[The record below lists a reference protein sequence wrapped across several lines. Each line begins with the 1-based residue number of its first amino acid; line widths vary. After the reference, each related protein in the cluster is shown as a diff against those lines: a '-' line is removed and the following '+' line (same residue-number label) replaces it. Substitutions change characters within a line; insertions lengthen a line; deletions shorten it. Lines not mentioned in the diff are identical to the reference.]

1 MTTQKNSIDKRS
13 FFKIRKITVV
23 AGFLFSCLL
32 CSCKHYTERYG
43 YLIFTD
49 AEYFKFIPTKGSLNL
64 TTSYSSFFSNNIE
77 EGFGFASTF
86 NNAFYYSV
94 FQHLDTIRIKNK
106 SSNLPERIRT
116 LKILPVRI
124 KFKEISDENS
134 IIYSDTIQIKNHVI
148 LYKWNSGNYSIRKI
162 TFLNYKHMNRT
173 GPYFEAAP
181 ICPLSEDQVI
191 KEKESIKKNIG
202 KTTWRF

>member
-1 MTTQKNSIDKRS
+1 MVSKVLGNWEKNAIIVS
-13 FFKIRKITVV
+13 FLI
-23 AGFLFSCLL
+23 GSLL
-32 CSCKHYTERYG
+32 CSCTRFDERYG

-49 AEYFKFIPTKGSLNL
+49 AEYFQFIPIKGNLDL

-77 EGFGFASTF
+77 EGFAVASTF

-94 FQHLDTIRIKNK
+94 FQHSDTIRINNK
-106 SSNLPERIRT
+106 STDLPERIRT

-124 KFKEISDENS
+124 RFREISDENS
-134 IIYSDTIQIKNHVI
+134 IIYSDTIQIKDHFI
-148 LYKWNSGNYSIRKI
+148 IYKWNSGNYHIRKV
-162 TFLNYKHMNRT
+162 TFLSYKYMNRI

-191 KEKESIKKNIG
+191 KEKESIKKNIS